1 MGRMS
6 FRGDAMKRTGMVALS
21 GTLLFALATG
31 AHAAIEVFTCE
42 PEWAALVEELGG
54 GHVNTR
60 SATTAQQD
68 VHHIQARPSL
78 IAGLRRADL
87 LVCTGAGLEAG
98 WLPVLQRRANNPL
111 VQVGAVGYLEV
122 ADYVP
127 LLDRPTHLDRAEGD
141 IHPGGNPH
149 VQLDP
154 RNIGHI
160 AEVVTDRL
168 AVIDPAHGDDYR
180 TRFADFSRRWNEA
193 IAQWQERARP
203 LRGVAVVVH
212 HNAWVYLEHWL
223 GLEVVGTLEPKPG
236 IPPSSSDLSRLLSQ
250 LEQRPARMVIRSAY
264 QPARA
269 SEWLSQRTGMPAVL
283 LPSTV
288 GGTKAAQDLFG
299 LFDDIIGRLL
309 EATT

>member
-1 MGRMS
+1 MP
-6 FRGDAMKRTGMVALS
+6 
-21 GTLLFALATG
+21 ALAGALLLALAAG
-31 AHAAIEVFTCE
+31 AHAAVEVFTCE
-42 PEWAALVEELGG
+42 PEWAALVDELGG
-54 GHVNTR
+54 GHVKTR

-87 LVCTGAGLEAG
+87 LVCTGAGLEEG
-98 WLPVLQRRANNPL
+98 WLPVLQRRANNPR
-111 VQVGAVGYLEV
+111 VQVGADGFLEV

-127 LLDRPTHLDRAEGD
+127 LLDRPARLDRAEGD

-154 RNIGHI
+154 RNIGQI
-160 AEVVTDRL
+160 AKVVTERL
-168 AVIDPAHGDDYR
+168 AVIDPAHADDYR
-180 TRFADFSRRWNEA
+180 TRLADFSRRWDQA
-193 IAQWQERARP
+193 IAQWQERAVP

-212 HNAWVYLEHWL
+212 HNAWVYLENWL
-223 GLEVVGTLEPKPG
+223 GLEIVGTLEPKPG

-264 QPARA
+264 QPVRA

-288 GGTKAAQDLFG
+288 GGTDEAQDLFG
-299 LFDDIIGRLL
+299 LFDDIIRRMLQ
-309 EATT
+309 AAS

>member
-6 FRGDAMKRTGMVALS
+6 FRGDAMKRTGMLALS
-21 GTLLFALATG
+21 GTLLLALTTG

-87 LVCTGAGLEAG
+87 LVCTGAGLEEG

-111 VQVGAVGYLEV
+111 VQVGALGYLEV
-122 ADYVP
+122 AEYVP
-127 LLDRPTHLDRAEGD
+127 LLDRPTRLDRSEGD

-160 AEVVTDRL
+160 AKVVTERL

-180 TRFADFSRRWNEA
+180 TRFADFSRRWDEA

-250 LEQRPARMVIRSAY
+250 LEQRPASMVIRSAY

-288 GGTKAAQDLFG
+288 GGTEAAQDLFG

-309 EATT
+309 EAST

>member
-1 MGRMS
+1 
-6 FRGDAMKRTGMVALS
+6 
-21 GTLLFALATG
+21 
-31 AHAAIEVFTCE
+31 
-42 PEWAALVEELGG
+42 
-54 GHVNTR
+54 
-60 SATTAQQD
+60 

-87 LVCTGAGLEAG
+87 LVCTGAGLEEG
-98 WLPVLQRRANNPL
+98 WLPVLQRRANNPR

-127 LLDRPTHLDRAEGD
+127 LLDRPARLDRAEGD

-154 RNIGHI
+154 RNIGQI
-160 AEVVTDRL
+160 AKVVTVRL
-168 AVIDPAHGDDYR
+168 AAIDPAHADDYR
-180 TRFADFSRRWNEA
+180 ARLADFSRRWDQA
-193 IAQWQERARP
+193 IALWQERARP

-223 GLEVVGTLEPKPG
+223 GLEIVGTLEPMPG
-236 IPPSSSDLSRLLSQ
+236 IPPSSGDLSRLLSQ
-250 LEQRPARMVIRSAY
+250 LEQRPASMVIRSAY

-288 GGTKAAQDLFG
+288 GGTDEAQDLFG
-299 LFDDIIGRLL
+299 LFDDIIRRLL
-309 EATT
+309 EAAS

>member
-1 MGRMS
+1 MI
-6 FRGDAMKRTGMVALS
+6 RTGMPALA
-21 GTLLFALATG
+21 GALLLALATG
-31 AHAAIEVFTCE
+31 THAAVEVFACE

-54 GHVNTR
+54 GHVTTR

-87 LVCTGAGLEAG
+87 LVCTGAGLEEG
-98 WLPVLQRRANNPL
+98 WLPVLQRRANNPR

-127 LLDRPTHLDRAEGD
+127 LLDRPARLDRAEGD

-154 RNIGHI
+154 RNIGQI
-160 AEVVTDRL
+160 AKVVTVWL
-168 AVIDPAHGDDYR
+168 AAIDPAHADDYR
-180 TRFADFSRRWNEA
+180 ARLADFSRRWDQA
-193 IAQWQERARP
+193 IALWQERARP

-223 GLEVVGTLEPKPG
+223 GLEIVGTLEPMPG
-236 IPPSSSDLSRLLSQ
+236 IPPSSGDLSRLLSQ
-250 LEQRPARMVIRSAY
+250 LEQRPASMVIRSAY

-288 GGTKAAQDLFG
+288 GGTDEAQDLFG
-299 LFDDIIGRLL
+299 LFDDIIRRLL
-309 EATT
+309 EAAS

>member
-1 MGRMS
+1 M
-6 FRGDAMKRTGMVALS
+6 
-21 GTLLFALATG
+21 
-31 AHAAIEVFTCE
+31 
-42 PEWAALVEELGG
+42 
-54 GHVNTR
+54 
-60 SATTAQQD
+60 
-68 VHHIQARPSL
+68 
-78 IAGLRRADL
+78 
-87 LVCTGAGLEAG
+87 
-98 WLPVLQRRANNPL
+98 PVLQRRANNPL
-111 VQVGAVGYLEV
+111 VQLGAVGYLEV
-122 ADYVP
+122 ADHLP

-160 AEVVTDRL
+160 AEVVTERL

>member
-1 MGRMS
+1 
-6 FRGDAMKRTGMVALS
+6 MKRSGILAVTGV
-21 GTLLFALATG
+21 LLYLMAAG
-31 AHAAIEVFTCE
+31 SHAAVEVFACE
-42 PEWAALVEELGG
+42 PEWAALAEELGG
-54 GHVNTR
+54 EHVTAR
-60 SATTAQQD
+60 SATTPQQD

-87 LVCTGAGLEAG
+87 LVCTGAGLEEG
-98 WLPVLQRRANNPL
+98 WLPVLQRRANNPR
-111 VQVGAVGYLEV
+111 VQVGADGFLEV
-122 ADYVP
+122 ANHVP
-127 LLDRPTHLDRAEGD
+127 LLDRPARLDRADGD

-154 RNIGHI
+154 RNIEQI
-160 AEVVTDRL
+160 AKVVTERL
-168 AVIDPAHGDDYR
+168 TVIDPAHTDDYR
-180 TRFADFSRRWNEA
+180 TRLADFSRRWDQA
-193 IAQWQERARP
+193 IAQWQERAGP

-212 HNAWVYLEHWL
+212 HNAWVYLENWL
-223 GLEVVGTLEPKPG
+223 GLEIVGTLEPKPG

-288 GGTKAAQDLFG
+288 GGTDEAQDLFG
-299 LFDDIIGRLL
+299 LFDDIIRRMLQ
-309 EATT
+309 ASS